1 MVVMVVMVVTRI
13 ARIARIAILVVR
25 IDVCWP
31 ARVRRGRKNGVSLAP
46 PTLPR
51 TTASNPMTMILPH
64 GARGFESSKLSWAA
78 VSIDPVVAI
87 VVDTAAAIVVGD
99 PPTEPPSSA
108 TAVVGPARSS
118 NKPSLLRAKDQYQ
131 RLE

>member
-1 MVVMVVMVVTRI
+1 MRLLSHP
-13 ARIARIAILVVR
+13 RQPH
-25 IDVCWP
+25 P
-31 ARVRRGRKNGVSLAP
+31 ADTAEDDCEQPNDDDLAP
-46 PTLPR
+46 RAP
-51 TTASNPMTMILPH
+51 
-64 GARGFESSKLSWAA
+64 GFEPSKLSWAA

-87 VVDTAAAIVVGD
+87 VVDTSAAIVVGD

-118 NKPSLLRAKDQYQ
+118 NKPSLLQAKDQYQ